1 MSKKKINIIGASLY
15 SLFLAYHLSKNKS
28 YQITVYEKSNKLLPS
43 FNHINIKGIKVNPGF
58 HSFEKKRSKSLLNFL
73 KKFGIKFLQKK
84 KGRGL
89 LINKF
94 LVDETI
100 DINKWPQEI
109 FKSYNLKKNDVNFDL
124 SEIQKK
130 NEKKYCSYL
139 IKNLGEK
146 LNFNNSLQL
155 VYPWFF
161 PKNYSLNSND
171 EGSKNLNL
179 VRKGKIINSYCFPK
193 GYLFE
198 SISSKILIKLK
209 KNKIK
214 FEFNSDIKFDVSKY
228 SKVLLNQKEIQGF
241 NIICLPFFSIIANLI
256 NYKIKIPKFKSHK
269 LYTAIIKTKNNNK
282 LNRFTEIIS
291 SSHKMKYLRRI
302 SRINNYGSEKN
313 FYYQIEFLMDKKIN
327 DINKQL
333 ENYIYSLEKILT
345 TTKLEKNIKF
355 DAKGVEF
362 VRFIYSPNENII
374 NNLIL
379 KFEKIFKMDNK
390 IFLPRYITWP
400 INTNKQYYNALE
412 DEKIIKKLI

>member
-355 DAKGVEF
+355 DAKCVEF